1 MTVGAS
7 AWRSRAAAGG
17 QRRALD
23 TTSGVGGAW
32 GGRAGGRPPS
42 DSPTLRYSHE
52 HQSRKTCECQFHR
65 SPRFPDAASKISRP
79 RSVRRASG
87 AQTQGGLVLR
97 AGDAPG
103 KGEAWEWAEG
113 GVVRSQGPGMGG
125 HFPHPGFTF
134 PHAMGN
140 QWRYLCIH
148 GCW

>member
-1 MTVGAS
+1 MNVSSIGLLVS
-7 AWRSRAAAGG
+7 
-17 QRRALD
+17 QM
-23 TTSGVGGAW
+23 
-32 GGRAGGRPPS
+32 RPP
-42 DSPTLRYSHE
+42 RY
-52 HQSRKTCECQFHR
+52 
-65 SPRFPDAASKISRP
+65 PVP

-134 PHAMGN
+134 PPCHGQPVEIPVYPRLLVDMVAWGFTEDLMRKPHPALGSSQQLLLTWLSHAKALRPDKG
-140 QWRYLCIH
+140 RLK
-148 GCW
+148 